1 MIFYSQYDHRTYLN
15 ESNAMQIVNEAYF
28 GKTKEVL
35 AIEQAVHD
43 LRAPYIKDYDHTLNM
58 DTYTPRINRD
68 PNKQKLQEAICDA
81 FGFSDALF
89 QITSSTEA
97 LFGTES
103 TSFCVD
109 LNSKKMNTA
118 LRATSKGFRY
128 DKSANILFV
137 MTCSTGVLTDSEL
150 TDAEITA
157 GILHEIGHNFSP
169 AVSRGV
175 YAVSMFPAITWVSI
189 FVQRISDKMINEIEF
204 NSIDELV
211 GLCMGILAQSNYG
224 HLS

>member
-1 MIFYSQYDHRTYLN
+1 MFQMIDTSVLELLYNFITEENDMIFYNQHDHRTYLN

-89 QITSSTEA
+89 QIILPHATQTKATVLS
-97 LFGTES
+97 
-103 TSFCVD
+103 
-109 LNSKKMNTA
+109 
-118 LRATSKGFRY
+118 RADG
-128 DKSANILFV
+128 NITL
-137 MTCSTGVLTDSEL
+137 
-150 TDAEITA
+150 
-157 GILHEIGHNFSP
+157 
-169 AVSRGV
+169 SRKN
-175 YAVSMFPAITWVSI
+175 ARASI
-189 FVQRISDKMINEIEF
+189 SR
-204 NSIDELV
+204 
-211 GLCMGILAQSNYG
+211 
-224 HLS
+224 